1 MAADGGTVQVVIP
14 YAPRPIFQR
23 FHDRAQ
29 RFGCIVAHRRAG
41 KTVACVNELIRGA
54 IQSDKPEPR
63 FAYVAPYYAQAKDV
77 AWSYL
82 RRFTQPIPEVQVNE
96 SELRVDLPTGARIR
110 LYGADNYDRLRGTY
124 FDGIILDEYAD
135 MDPRAYSEVIRP
147 ALSDRQGWAVFIG
160 TPKGR
165 NAFWEVYDRASKD
178 DAWYHAMHKA
188 SETGIVPATE
198 LELARQDMTADQ
210 YDQEYEC
217 SFQAAIA
224 GAYFGREMV
233 AAENAKRIVQ
243 NIPWEPSIPVHT
255 AWDLGVGDPTAIWFV
270 QIVGLEYRLIDY
282 VEGSGVGLDY
292 YANQL
297 RSRPYVYGEH
307 ILPHDA
313 NVKELGNEGKSR
325 VETLEGLGI
334 RPRVLPQSKVED
346 GINAAR
352 LLIPQCWFDAT
363 KCARGIEALRQYR
376 TDWDEKRKVFKN
388 NPLHDWTSHAAD
400 AFRYLALGK
409 PKNPQNARFNRKL
422 EYKNY
427 GVA

>member
-1 MAADGGTVQVVIP
+1 MADGTVRVVIP
-14 YAPRPIFQR
+14 YAPRPVFQR

-41 KTVACVNELIRGA
+41 KTVACVNELIKGA
-54 IQSDKPEPR
+54 IQCEKPEPR

-77 AWSYL
+77 AWAYL
-82 RRFTQPIPEVQVNE
+82 RRFTSPIPDVQVNE

-165 NAFWEVYDRASKD
+165 NAFWEVYNRASND
-178 DAWYHAMHKA
+178 EAWYCAMHKA
-188 SETGIVPATE
+188 SETGIIAPEE
-198 LELARQDMTADQ
+198 LEAARKDMTPDQ

-217 SFQAAIA
+217 SFQAAIQ
-224 GAYFGREMV
+224 GAFYGREMV
-233 AAENAKRIVQ
+233 AAENAKRIVS

-313 NVKELGNEGKSR
+313 TVKELGNEGKSR

-334 RPRVLPQSKVED
+334 RPRILPPSRVED

-352 LLIPQCWFDAT
+352 LLLPQCWFDAT

-376 TDWDEKRKVFKN
+376 TEWDEKRKVFRN

-409 PKNPQNARFNRKL
+409 PKNPQHARFNRKI
-422 EYKNY
+422 EYRNF

>member
-1 MAADGGTVQVVIP
+1 MADGAPRTVVIP
-14 YAPRPIFQR
+14 YSPRPIFQR

-41 KTVACVNELIRGA
+41 KTVACINELIKGA
-54 IQSDKPEPR
+54 IQCDKPEPR

-82 RRFTQPIPEVQVNE
+82 LRFTAPIPDARANE
-96 SELRVDLPTGARIR
+96 SELRIDLPTGARIR

-178 DAWYHAMHKA
+178 EAWYHAMHKA
-188 SETGIVPATE
+188 SETGIIPASE
-198 LELARQDMTADQ
+198 LELARKDMTADQ

-233 AAENAKRIVQ
+233 AAENGKRILP
-243 NIPWEPSIPVHT
+243 NIPWEPSLPVHT
-255 AWDLGVGDPTAIWFV
+255 AWDLGVGDPTAIWFL

-282 VEGSGVGLDY
+282 VEGSGVGLDHY
-292 YANQL
+292 VREL

-325 VETLEGLGI
+325 VETLNALGI
-334 RPRVLPQSKVED
+334 FPRVLVPSRVED

-352 LLIPQCWFDAT
+352 LLLPQCWFDGT

-376 TDWDEKRKVFKN
+376 TEWDDKRKVFKN

-409 PKNPQNARFNRKL
+409 PKNPGNARFNRKI
-422 EYKNY
+422 EYQKA
-427 GVA
+427 GIA

>member
-1 MAADGGTVQVVIP
+1 MADGAPRTVVIP
-14 YAPRPIFQR
+14 YAPRPIFQS
-23 FHDRAQ
+23 FHNRAQ

-41 KTVACVNELIRGA
+41 KTVACINELIKGA
-54 IQSDKPEPR
+54 IQCDRPEPR

-82 RRFTQPIPEVQVNE
+82 QRFTAPIPDAKPNE
-96 SELRVDLPTGARIR
+96 SELRIDLPTGARIR

-178 DAWYHAMHKA
+178 EAWYHAMHKA
-188 SETGIVPATE
+188 SETGIIPASE
-198 LELARQDMTADQ
+198 LELARKDMTADQ

-224 GAYFGREMV
+224 GAYYGREMV
-233 AAENAKRIVQ
+233 AAENGKRILP
-243 NIPWEPSIPVHT
+243 NIPWEPSLPVHT
-255 AWDLGVGDPTAIWFV
+255 AWDLGVGDPTAIWFL

-282 VEGSGVGLDY
+282 VEGSGVGLDHY
-292 YANQL
+292 VNQL
-297 RSRPYVYGEH
+297 RQRPYVYGEH

-325 VETLEGLGI
+325 VETLNALGI
-334 RPRVLPQSKVED
+334 FPRVLVPSRVED

-352 LLIPQCWFDAT
+352 LLLPQCWFDGT

-376 TDWDEKRKVFKN
+376 TEWDDKRKVFKN

-409 PKNPQNARFNRKL
+409 PKNPGNARFNRKI
-422 EYKNY
+422 EYPKQ

>member
-1 MAADGGTVQVVIP
+1 MADGGTVQVVIP
-14 YAPRPIFQR
+14 YSPRPVFQH

-41 KTVACVNELIRGA
+41 KTVACVNELIKGA
-54 IQSDKPEPR
+54 IQCDKPEPR

-82 RRFTQPIPEVQVNE
+82 QRFTQPIPDVRINE

-124 FDGIILDEYAD
+124 FDGVILDEYAD

-165 NAFWEVYDRASKD
+165 NAFWEVYDRACKD
-178 DAWYHAMHKA
+178 PSWYHAMHKA
-188 SETGIVPATE
+188 SETGIIPASE
-198 LELARQDMTADQ
+198 LELARLDMTGDQ

-233 AAENAKRIVQ
+233 NAEKEGRIRP
-243 NIPWEPSIPVHT
+243 NLPWEPSIPVHT
-255 AWDLGVGDPTAIWFV
+255 AWDLGVGDSTVIWFC
-270 QIVGLEYRLIDY
+270 QIVGREYRLIDY
-282 VEGSGVGLDY
+282 VESSGVGLDW
-292 YANQL
+292 YAREL
-297 RSRPYVYGEH
+297 DKRPYKYGEH
-307 ILPHDA
+307 VLPHDIM
-313 NVKELGNEGKSR
+313 VKELGNEGKSR
-325 VETLEGLGI
+325 LDTLHSLGI
-334 RPRVLPQSKVED
+334 RNTRVLVASRVED

-352 LLIPQCWFDAT
+352 LLIPQCWFDGT

-376 TDWDEKRKVFKN
+376 NDWDEKLKVFKN
-388 NPLHDWTSHAAD
+388 KPLHDWTSHAAD

-409 PKNPQNARFNRKL
+409 PKNPDSSNFNRKIT
-422 EYKNY
+422 YANM
-427 GVA
+427 GIA

>member
-1 MAADGGTVQVVIP
+1 MADGAPRTVVIP
-14 YAPRPIFQR
+14 YSPRPIFQR

-41 KTVACVNELIRGA
+41 KTVACINELIKGA
-54 IQSDKPEPR
+54 IQCDKPEPR

-82 RRFTQPIPEVQVNE
+82 LRFTAPIPDARANE
-96 SELRVDLPTGARIR
+96 SELRIDLPTGARIR

-178 DAWYHAMHKA
+178 EAWYHAMHKA
-188 SETGIVPATE
+188 SETGIIPASE
-198 LELARQDMTADQ
+198 LELARKDMTADQ

-233 AAENAKRIVQ
+233 AAENGKRILP
-243 NIPWEPSIPVHT
+243 NIPWEPSLPVHT
-255 AWDLGVGDPTAIWFV
+255 AWDLGVGDPTAIWFL

-282 VEGSGVGLDY
+282 VEGSGVGLDHY
-292 YANQL
+292 VREL

-325 VETLEGLGI
+325 VETLNALGI
-334 RPRVLPQSKVED
+334 FPRVLVPSRVED

-352 LLIPQCWFDAT
+352 LLLPQCWFDGT

-376 TDWDEKRKVFKN
+376 TEWDDKRKVFKN

-409 PKNPQNARFNRKL
+409 PKNPGNARFNRKI
-422 EYKNY
+422 EYRNM
-427 GVA
+427 GIA

>member
-1 MAADGGTVQVVIP
+1 MADGGTAQVVIP

-23 FHDRAQ
+23 FHDRSK

-41 KTVACVNELIRGA
+41 KTVACVNELIKGA
-54 IQSDKPEPR
+54 IECDKPEPR

-82 RRFTQPIPEVQVNE
+82 QRFTAPIPDVRVNE

-147 ALSDRQGWAVFIG
+147 ALSDRQGWSVFIG

-188 SETGIVPATE
+188 SETGIIPPPE
-198 LELARQDMTADQ
+198 LELARKDMTADQ

-217 SFQAAIA
+217 SFQAAIQ

-233 AAENAKRIVQ
+233 AAEQAKRIIP

-255 AWDLGVGDPTAIWFV
+255 AWDLGIGDSTVIWFC

-282 VEGSGVGLDY
+282 VENNGVGLDW
-292 YANQL
+292 YAREL

-307 ILPHDA
+307 LLPHDA
-313 NVKELGNEGKSR
+313 NVKELGSGKSR
-325 VETLEGLGI
+325 VETLETLGV
-334 RPRVLPQSKVED
+334 RPRVLPAQTVED

-352 LLIPQCWFDAT
+352 LLLPQCWFDAT

-376 TDWDEKRKVFKN
+376 NDWDDKLKVFKN
-388 NPLHDWTSHAAD
+388 RPLHDWTSHAAD

-409 PKNPQNARFNRKL
+409 PKNPSKTGFNRKIT
-422 EYKNY
+422 YQNM
-427 GVA
+427 GIA